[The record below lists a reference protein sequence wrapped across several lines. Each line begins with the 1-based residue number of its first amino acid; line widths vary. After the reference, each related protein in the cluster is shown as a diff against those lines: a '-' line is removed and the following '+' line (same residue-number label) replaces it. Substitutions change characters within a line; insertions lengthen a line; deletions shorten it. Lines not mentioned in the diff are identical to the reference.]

1 MRLNA
6 LHPEDNPMETLLY
19 CFGGDGGDDNG
30 GGDSMDDD
38 PDGDFGI
45 DFDDGP
51 GFDDGDTG
59 DTGDSSDVGGSSD
72 DQDSM
77 DSGYDTSTVGAG
89 TNTDMGGGGADT
101 QDAQMDEL
109 DAISEQFDA
118 MDQAIAET
126 GGAAIGGDGSVSGRG
141 TEGYEAV
148 ADTYEGITGD
158 DSLTAGYPTEELQA
172 GIGDVVISSLLGDA
186 KVPPEQIA
194 DIYSSLLNTATKAEQ
209 MYGQAQPNYV
219 ETDIYGYDYPDY
231 STPSQQIGSTASE
244 DPSDESTVDFDPGFY
259 DDDTGDTGLSDFIS
273 RAFDED
279 NLAVKNNNPGNLKF
293 ANQPGATADA
303 RGFAK
308 FDDPQAGM
316 NALVNQINIDR
327 SRGDTLEEFISDYAP
342 PSENA
347 TQNYIDY
354 VSERTGIAPG
364 EQIPADKVAAVAGAI
379 TQMEGGEL
387 STDYFSSAQ
396 SMYDTMQGDGAGV
409 TVEFV
414 DEGTTDYYDTF
425 VSRDRIGTGFPV
437 TALPE
442 GSYKVDP
449 ETNSVALNDLGEEYM
464 NALRQGMRDEPN
476 KYGID
481 RQEIESLMA
490 QGELVGVPM
499 ITLRNPTISFIAGSG
514 AEGEQGAEGN
524 RTAETGEAEAG
535 SPGATYGGSGRFGES
550 PEKVDGAEV
559 GTTTAKETFSPPS
572 IDPEDP
578 TEFVYEYD
586 YYNAPAGGTTQEQDA
601 SGLGIASDDSGAI
614 GLFPGDVGLIGTG
627 DEGLIGQTGSNAI
640 NPFESGSES
649 DAESGAESDLSTGDT
664 GSGGLGDADTGVGPG
679 GGGDIGTGAP
689 TEVADGGDGS
699 DGADG
704 TTTPV
709 VEEPVI
715 PYFFGEPMEYYDPN
729 LPPFEY
735 RTPLVTTPY
744 DFARDFGSYTLS
756 EPIAQSYAERAL
768 LAPEGLVPY
777 TPEYMEPISEM
788 DLARQ
793 EELLSLIGE
802 RFPGEFGEFEY
813 DLTTSPLESA
823 QALIDALGNQSS

>member
-19 CFGGDGGDDNG
+19 CFGGDGGGSG
-30 GGDSMDDD
+30 GGDSNASDD
-38 PDGDFGI
+38 PSEESTVDFGG
-45 DFDDGP
+45 GP

-59 DTGDSSDVGGSSD
+59 DTGGSSDVGGSSD

-118 MDQAIAET
+118 MDEAIAET

-148 ADTYEGITGD
+148 ADTYEGMTGD
-158 DSLTAGYPTEELQA
+158 DSLTAGYPTEELQS

-209 MYGQAQPNYV
+209 MYGPAQPNYV
-219 ETDIYGYDYPDY
+219 ETDVYGYDYPSY
-231 STPSQQIGSTASE
+231 STPSQQIGSY
-244 DPSDESTVDFDPGFY
+244 DPGFY
-259 DDDTGDTGLSDFIS
+259 DDDTGDTGLSGFIS
-273 RAFDED
+273 QAFEEN

-293 ANQPGATADA
+293 ANQPGATEDA

-316 NALVNQINIDR
+316 NALVNQINLDR

-414 DEGTTDYYDTF
+414 DEGTIDYRDTF
-425 VSRDRIGTGFPV
+425 VAQDRIGTGFPV

-442 GSYKVDP
+442 GSYRLDP
-449 ETNSVALNDLGEEYM
+449 ETNSVALNDIGEEYM

-490 QGELVGVPM
+490 QGELVGAPM
-499 ITLRNPTISFIAGSG
+499 ITLRNPTISFIPGSG

-535 SPGATYGGSGRFGES
+535 SPGATYGGSGRIGES
-550 PEKVDGAEV
+550 SDKVTGAEV
-559 GTTTAKETFSPPS
+559 GSTSEEIFSPPS
-572 IDPEDP
+572 LDPEDP
-578 TEFVYEYD
+578 TEFAYEYD
-586 YYNAPAGGTTQEQDA
+586 YYNSPTGGTTQEQDA
-601 SGLGIASDDSGAI
+601 SGLGITSDDSGA
-614 GLFPGDVGLIGTG
+614 VGLMPGEVGLLGSG
-627 DEGLIGQTGSNAI
+627 DQGLLGQTGSDSA
-640 NPFESGSES
+640 NPFESGTET
-649 DAESGAESDLSTGDT
+649 DVDSGSESDLSIGDT
-664 GSGGLGDADTGVGPG
+664 GPGGLGDADTGAGPG
-679 GGGDIGTGAP
+679 GGGDTGTGAP
-689 TEVADGGDGS
+689 TEVADGGDG
-699 DGADG
+699 GDG

-756 EPIAQSYAERAL
+756 EPIAQSYAEKAL
-768 LAPEGLVPY
+768 TAPEGLVPY

-813 DLTTSPLESA
+813 DLTISPLESA
-823 QALIDALGNQSS
+823 QALIDALGNKSS

>member
-19 CFGGDGGDDNG
+19 CFGGDGGGSG
-30 GGDSMDDD
+30 GGGSNASDD
-38 PDGDFGI
+38 PSEESTVDFGG
-45 DFDDGP
+45 GP

-59 DTGDSSDVGGSSD
+59 DTGGSSDVGGSSD

-118 MDQAIAET
+118 MDEAIAET

-148 ADTYEGITGD
+148 ADTYEGMTGD
-158 DSLTAGYPTEELQA
+158 DSLTAGYPTEELQS

-209 MYGQAQPNYV
+209 MYGPAQPNYV
-219 ETDIYGYDYPDY
+219 ETDVYGYDYPSY
-231 STPSQQIGSTASE
+231 STPSQQIGSY
-244 DPSDESTVDFDPGFY
+244 DPGFY
-259 DDDTGDTGLSDFIS
+259 DDDTGDTGLSGFIS
-273 RAFDED
+273 QAFEEN

-293 ANQPGATADA
+293 ANQPGATEDA

-316 NALVNQINIDR
+316 NALVNQINLDR

-414 DEGTTDYYDTF
+414 DEGTTDYRDTF
-425 VSRDRIGTGFPV
+425 VAQDRIGTGFPV

-442 GSYKVDP
+442 GSYQLDP
-449 ETNSVALNDLGEEYM
+449 ETSTVALNDAGKEYM
-464 NALRQGMRDEPN
+464 DELAKGYNDLPN

-490 QGELVGVPM
+490 QGELVGAPVVN
-499 ITLRNPTISFIAGSG
+499 IAATGFSFVDKKEGGEAPAGKG
-514 AEGEQGAEGN
+514 EDEAGLAGGMGGRGRLGDADVTQEGVDNDFAYELPAYFPS
-524 RTAETGEAEAG
+524 ETGEYAQ
-535 SPGATYGGSGRFGES
+535 GE
-550 PEKVDGAEV
+550 
-559 GTTTAKETFSPPS
+559 TRT
-572 IDPEDP
+572 
-578 TEFVYEYD
+578 
-586 YYNAPAGGTTQEQDA
+586 
-601 SGLGIASDDSGAI
+601 SGLGISPDEG
-614 GLFPGDVGLIGTG
+614 GVGLIPGDGGIIGT
-627 DEGLIGQTGSNAI
+627 DTGLIGQRGSGSI
-640 NPFESGSES
+640 NPFTE
-649 DAESGAESDLSTGDT
+649 
-664 GSGGLGDADTGVGPG
+664 G
-679 GGGDIGTGAP
+679 GGGGEGEDTSTLPDVGQGDVGRGEGAGGSGTGVQQ
-689 TEVADGGDGS
+689 EVADSGDGGDG
-699 DGADG
+699 GDG

-715 PYFFGEPMEYYDPN
+715 PYFFGEPMETYDPN

-813 DLTTSPLESA
+813 DLNTSPLESA